1 MLPIF
6 GVISASC
13 LVVQELHDDLCL
25 FTMLILCKALTV
37 NEYQK
42 QTV

>member
-13 LVVQELHDDLCL
+13 LVVQELHDDLMSL
-25 FTMLILCKALTV
+25 YNV
-37 NEYQK
+37 N
-42 QTV
+42 TL